1 MALTPA
7 LIAAYQKA
15 DYVVFGDP
23 DLVLRV
29 GEKNARLDYLVDWLG
44 RKTAAFVTAVNPRGG
59 RRPEDDNRRAME
71 ALYGSQFEAGTT
83 IMPGE
88 ARDLDGVWPVEP
100 SLLIVGI
107 ARAEAE
113 ALGRRFGQNAIV
125 FVDKGRAP
133 ELVLL
138 A

>member
-1 MALTPA
+1 MPLTPE
-7 LIAAYQKA
+7 LIAAYEKA

-44 RKTAAFVTAVNPRGG
+44 RKTAAFVTAVNPRGSV
-59 RRPEDDNRRAME
+59 RPERDNRRAME
-71 ALYGSQFEAGTT
+71 ALYGSQVEAGTT

-88 ARDLDGVWPVEP
+88 ARDPEGAWPVEP

-107 ARAEAE
+107 ARADAE